1 MISVK
6 SILENKGCS
15 IFSIQPDQTVYDALK
30 ILADK
35 DIGAVLVKDGEKLV
49 GIFSERDY
57 ARKLILKGFFS
68 KESMVRDVM
77 TKELFVVSPDTDVFE
92 CMEMM
97 TEKHIR
103 HLPVIENNKLIGL
116 VSIGDIV
123 NAIMH
128 SQESMIK
135 NLEGYI
141 SGGGYGFTG

>member
-6 SILENKGCS
+6 SILAKKGCEV
-15 IFSIQPDQTVYDALK
+15 FSITPEQTVYDALK
-30 ILADK
+30 ILAEK
-35 DIGAVLVKDGEKLV
+35 DIGAVMVMEGNKLL

-68 KESMVRDVM
+68 KESNVRDVM
-77 TKELFVVSPDTDVFE
+77 TKELIIVAPDTDVFE
-92 CMEMM
+92 CMELM

-103 HLPVIENNKLIGL
+103 HLPVLENNKLIGL

-123 NAIMH
+123 NAIIH
-128 SQESMIK
+128 SQRSEIK